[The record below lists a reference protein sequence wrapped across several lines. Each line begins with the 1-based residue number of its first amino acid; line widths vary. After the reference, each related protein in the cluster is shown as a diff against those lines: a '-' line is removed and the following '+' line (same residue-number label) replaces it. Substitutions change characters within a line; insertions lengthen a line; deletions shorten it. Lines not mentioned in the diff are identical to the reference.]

1 MCANWTAAETTELL
15 SIRAEAEIIRQLSG
29 TVRDAVVYEQIKN
42 KMEQRGFS
50 RAKSQ
55 IIGKLKSLR
64 KKFHQVLD
72 HNGKSGSRRLDW
84 PFYDLCYNIW
94 GTSHSV
100 NPVALLGSMDLS
112 PCRSEEHESSEEQA
126 NSAVVAAP
134 CTVVSTVS
142 SSPETVEDMY
152 RESNSGELHNSP

>member
-1 MCANWTAAETTELL
+1 
-15 SIRAEAEIIRQLSG
+15 
-29 TVRDAVVYEQIKN
+29 
-42 KMEQRGFS
+42 MEQCGFS

-55 IIGKLKSLR
+55 IISKLKSLR

-72 HNGKSGSRRLDW
+72 HNGKSGSGRLDW

-94 GTSHSV
+94 GTSHSA

-142 SSPETVEDMY
+142 SSPQTFKKSFKDF
-152 RESNSGELHNSP
+152 